1 MRAFFLEHY
10 TLYMHYY
17 NQNKKRIT
25 MIRQYFFILF
35 ITTSLFSQNSVVQQF
50 SKAFADVAENAK
62 PAVVTIITDKIMK
75 VPNNDLYFFFNPYMD
90 PNSEREYKTNA
101 LGSGVIVD
109 ASNGY
114 ILTNNHVVEDMD
126 NIKVK
131 LIDKREY
138 NAKIMGTDPKSDLA
152 ILKIEAENLRQLKLG
167 DSDKLRVGEWVMAVG
182 SPFSENL
189 SHTVTT
195 GIVSAMGR
203 SNIIRGQN
211 YEDFIQTDA
220 AINPG
225 NSGGALLN
233 MKGELIG
240 INTAIATGGYERGN
254 RGVGFAIP
262 SNMSKRIMS
271 DLIDKGYVTRSW
283 LGVYIQ
289 PIDDDAA
296 KALEMESRDGALVTQ
311 VVDDSPAEKAGVE
324 EGDVIIKFDNKN
336 ITDSSNLR
344 NIVSLM
350 PPGSKSKV
358 VVFRNGSKKILNVV
372 LQELEDG
379 KKVALRPSKGT
390 SILGLEL
397 KEINNSLKKKY
408 NIEDNDGNLVIT
420 DVEQG
425 SEAEEKGLREGD
437 IIKRVGTQQVKSL
450 KEFKKKEKVARSR
463 GSLLLLIKKD
473 DGSSLFVTLNY

>member
-1 MRAFFLEHY
+1 
-10 TLYMHYY
+10 MHYY
-17 NQNKKRIT
+17 SQNKKRIT
-25 MIRQYFFILF
+25 MIRQYFIILF

-138 NAKIMGTDPKSDLA
+138 SAKIMGTDPKSDLA

-167 DSDKLRVGEWVMAVG
+167 DSDDLRVGEWVMAVG

-233 MKGELIG
+233 MEGELIG

-262 SNMSKRIMS
+262 SNMSKRIMA

-311 VVDDSPAEKAGVE
+311 VVGDSPAEKAGVE
-324 EGDVIIKFDNKN
+324 EGDVIVRFDNKN

-372 LQELEDG
+372 LQELKDD

-390 SILGLEL
+390 SILGLEV

-425 SEAEEKGLREGD
+425 SEAEEKGLKEGD

>member
-1 MRAFFLEHY
+1 
-10 TLYMHYY
+10 
-17 NQNKKRIT
+17 
-25 MIRQYFFILF
+25 MIRIYFVILIFIGNLF
-35 ITTSLFSQNSVVQQF
+35 AQNSVVQQF
-50 SKAFADVAENAK
+50 SKAFADVAEDAK

-109 ASNGY
+109 SKNGY

-138 NAKIMGTDPKSDLA
+138 NAEIMGTDPKSDLA
-152 ILKIEAENLRQLKLG
+152 ILKIEAEDLKELKLG
-167 DSDKLRVGEWVMAVG
+167 NSDKLRVGEWVMAVG

-195 GIVSAMGR
+195 GIVSALGR
-203 SNIIRGQN
+203 SNIIRGQS

-233 MKGELIG
+233 MQGELVG
-240 INTAIATGGYERGN
+240 INTAIATGGYERSN

-262 SNMSKRIMS
+262 SNMAERIMS

-289 PIDDDAA
+289 PLDADAA
-296 KALEMESRDGALVTQ
+296 NALEMESRDGALVTQ
-311 VVDDSPAEKAGVE
+311 VVEDSPAEVGGVE
-324 EGDVIIKFDNKN
+324 EGDVIINFDNRK
-336 ITDSSNLR
+336 ITDPSNLR

-350 PPGSKSKV
+350 PPGTNSKV
-358 VVFRNGSKKILNVV
+358 VVFRNGSKKILDVV
-372 LQELEDG
+372 LQELQDG
-379 KKVALRPSKGT
+379 KPIAARTT
-390 SILGLEL
+390 SGSSVLGLEV
-397 KEINNSLKKKY
+397 KEINNALKNKY
-408 NIEDNDGNLVIT
+408 NIEDNDGSLIIVSVDPN
-420 DVEQG
+420 
-425 SEAEEKGLREGD
+425 SEAADKGLTEGD
-437 IIKRVGTQQVKSL
+437 IIKRVGTQQVNSL
-450 KEFKKKEKVARSR
+450 KQFKKKEKASR
-463 GSLLLLIKKD
+463 KKGSLLLLIKKNN
-473 DGSSLFVTLNY
+473 GSSLFVTLNY